1 MLEMLVDINQL
12 QMIVIG
18 VIVNLLFN
26 YINVLENLM
35 IFNNNVLSIQ
45 LILQLIKEY
54 IIHLILHHIQ
64 MVQILLIM
72 IHQTVNLYS
81 MKIDVLEKLFMQ

>member
-1 MLEMLVDINQL
+1 MEVIVVDIKVQ

-35 IFNNNVLSIQ
+35 IY
-45 LILQLIKEY
+45 K
-54 IIHLILHHIQ
+54 II
-64 MVQILLIM
+64 V
-72 IHQTVNLYS
+72 
-81 MKIDVLEKLFMQ
+81 